1 MGCSASKTSL
11 ETRFLSKYGACL
23 QLGPS
28 VSTVPEHRHHTK
40 SSDNKNRYHHVVVLT
55 SSTYGVLRLDPPPL
69 EKQLENA
76 GRKLVPTSK
85 SSVVD
90 DDEFFEIQVTT
101 DLDATSPAEMLAAGL
116 WSSEIMQR
124 LSPLPKKQRRLP
136 PIAAAAAA
144 AADSPKLSVSAEEAH
159 PAETINLWE
168 LMDGLEEDL
177 LQGPPAAAFGELQN
191 SSSRSNSTRSSP
203 PKFKPFGKNISR
215 STVRAIRTVDD
226 LAFAKAA
233 RSRRRVKPVES
244 PSSPD
249 FQEMTLDT
257 PVAKDQNG
265 MKPLASSAEGCSTWK
280 LKPSDPGGS
289 FSPKT
294 ESARSSRQQ
303 DNTAGLTLSEQ
314 PMISSRLQ
322 RQEEKIITATPQQEF
337 RKIMQPSSKQY
348 YPCLKTDH
356 KSKQDDDG
364 EEHDSSQ
371 FHQSPA
377 SRGVVVSEA
386 AQGLNQERGKISP
399 QTPAQRQE
407 EHCKPAITPASP
419 KAPRNASKAAAAKAP
434 GVGKPPRYPSKPK
447 SSAKDDA
454 TTGLHK
460 SSFKASGYTTV
471 EHHVFE
477 EKDASEESLRTKD
490 STALPT
496 AAKDSSDDDGSE
508 KESSTTTPEE
518 LWAEE
523 LESTFENAELLASF
537 ELELERFL
545 NDEWWYKMRW
555 DHDDDGEPET
565 LEVSIPGSRAHD
577 DENLAKDRRSS
588 SIASLLL
595 ASDTN
600 VKGNK
605 IIEIGGGGVKIP
617 VYNSA

>member
-1 MGCSASKTSL
+1 
-11 ETRFLSKYGACL
+11 
-23 QLGPS
+23 
-28 VSTVPEHRHHTK
+28 
-40 SSDNKNRYHHVVVLT
+40 
-55 SSTYGVLRLDPPPL
+55 LDPPPL

-76 GRKLVPTSK
+76 GRKVVPTPK

-101 DLDATSPAEMLAAGL
+101 DLNATSPAEMLAAGL

-136 PIAAAAAA
+136 TIAAAAAA

-177 LQGPPAAAFGELQN
+177 LQGPPAGAFGELQN

-203 PKFKPFGKNISR
+203 PKFKPFDKNISR

-257 PVAKDQNG
+257 PVAKGQNG

-280 LKPSDPGGS
+280 LKPSHPGGS

-337 RKIMQPSSKQY
+337 RKIMQLSSKQY
-348 YPCLKTDH
+348 YPSLKTDH

-364 EEHDSSQ
+364 EEHDTSQ

-377 SRGVVVSEA
+377 PRGVVVSEA

-407 EHCKPAITPASP
+407 EHCKPAITPVSP

-545 NDEWWYKMRW
+545 NDEWWYKMRR

-565 LEVSIPGSRAHD
+565 PEVSIPGSRAHD

>member
-1 MGCSASKTSL
+1 
-11 ETRFLSKYGACL
+11 
-23 QLGPS
+23 
-28 VSTVPEHRHHTK
+28 
-40 SSDNKNRYHHVVVLT
+40 
-55 SSTYGVLRLDPPPL
+55 LDPPPL

-76 GRKLVPTSK
+76 GRKVVPTPK

-101 DLDATSPAEMLAAGL
+101 DLNATSPAEMLAAGL

-124 LSPLPKKQRRLP
+124 LSPLPKKQLRLP
-136 PIAAAAAA
+136 TIAAAAAA

-177 LQGPPAAAFGELQN
+177 LQGPPAGAFGELQN

-203 PKFKPFGKNISR
+203 PKFKPFDKNISR

-257 PVAKDQNG
+257 PVAKGQNG

-280 LKPSDPGGS
+280 LKPSHPGGS

-337 RKIMQPSSKQY
+337 RKIMQLSSKQY
-348 YPCLKTDH
+348 YPSLKTDH

-364 EEHDSSQ
+364 EEHDTSQ

-377 SRGVVVSEA
+377 PRGVVVSEA

-407 EHCKPAITPASP
+407 EHCKPAITPVSP

-545 NDEWWYKMRW
+545 NDEWWYKMRR

-565 LEVSIPGSRAHD
+565 PEVSIPGSRAHD

>member
-1 MGCSASKTSL
+1 
-11 ETRFLSKYGACL
+11 
-23 QLGPS
+23 
-28 VSTVPEHRHHTK
+28 
-40 SSDNKNRYHHVVVLT
+40 
-55 SSTYGVLRLDPPPL
+55 
-69 EKQLENA
+69 
-76 GRKLVPTSK
+76 
-85 SSVVD
+85 
-90 DDEFFEIQVTT
+90 
-101 DLDATSPAEMLAAGL
+101 
-116 WSSEIMQR
+116 

-136 PIAAAAAA
+136 TIAAAAAA

-203 PKFKPFGKNISR
+203 PKFKPFDKNISR

-226 LAFAKAA
+226 LVFAKAA

-337 RKIMQPSSKQY
+337 RKIMQSSSKQY
-348 YPCLKTDH
+348 YPSLKTDH

-377 SRGVVVSEA
+377 PRGVVVSEA
-386 AQGLNQERGKISP
+386 AQGLNKERGKISP

-407 EHCKPAITPASP
+407 EHCKPAITPVSP

-545 NDEWWYKMRW
+545 NDEWWYKMRR

-565 LEVSIPGSRAHD
+565 PEVSIPGSRAHD

>member
-1 MGCSASKTSL
+1 
-11 ETRFLSKYGACL
+11 
-23 QLGPS
+23 
-28 VSTVPEHRHHTK
+28 
-40 SSDNKNRYHHVVVLT
+40 
-55 SSTYGVLRLDPPPL
+55 LDPPPL

-90 DDEFFEIQVTT
+90 DDEFFELQVTT
-101 DLDATSPAEMLAAGL
+101 DLDGTSPAEMLAAGL

-136 PIAAAAAA
+136 TIAAAAAA
-144 AADSPKLSVSAEEAH
+144 AVSPKLSVSAEEAH

-191 SSSRSNSTRSSP
+191 SSSRGNSTRSSP
-203 PKFKPFGKNISR
+203 PKFKPFHKNISS
-215 STVRAIRTVDD
+215 STVRAIRTVDE

-249 FQEMTLDT
+249 FQEMTLDA
-257 PVAKDQNG
+257 PAAKDQNG
-265 MKPLASSAEGCSTWK
+265 MKPLASSAEGCSTRK

-294 ESARSSRQQ
+294 GSARSSRQQ

-322 RQEEKIITATPQQEF
+322 GQEEKIITATPQQEF
-337 RKIMQPSSKQY
+337 RKIMQSSSKQY
-348 YPCLKTDH
+348 YPSLKTDH

-377 SRGVVVSEA
+377 PRGVVVSEA
-386 AQGLNQERGKISP
+386 AQGLNQEKGKISP

-407 EHCKPAITPASP
+407 EHCKPAITPMSP
-419 KAPRNASKAAAAKAP
+419 KAPRKAYKAAAAKAP

-454 TTGLHK
+454 TNGLHK

-523 LESTFENAELLASF
+523 LESTFESAELLASF

-545 NDEWWYKMRW
+545 NDEWWKKMRR

-595 ASDTN
+595 ASDTK

-605 IIEIGGGGVKIP
+605 IVEIGGDGVKIP

>member
-1 MGCSASKTSL
+1 
-11 ETRFLSKYGACL
+11 
-23 QLGPS
+23 
-28 VSTVPEHRHHTK
+28 
-40 SSDNKNRYHHVVVLT
+40 
-55 SSTYGVLRLDPPPL
+55 
-69 EKQLENA
+69 
-76 GRKLVPTSK
+76 
-85 SSVVD
+85 
-90 DDEFFEIQVTT
+90 
-101 DLDATSPAEMLAAGL
+101 
-116 WSSEIMQR
+116 
-124 LSPLPKKQRRLP
+124 
-136 PIAAAAAA
+136 
-144 AADSPKLSVSAEEAH
+144 
-159 PAETINLWE
+159 
-168 LMDGLEEDL
+168 
-177 LQGPPAAAFGELQN
+177 
-191 SSSRSNSTRSSP
+191 
-203 PKFKPFGKNISR
+203 
-215 STVRAIRTVDD
+215 
-226 LAFAKAA
+226 
-233 RSRRRVKPVES
+233 
-244 PSSPD
+244 
-249 FQEMTLDT
+249 
-257 PVAKDQNG
+257 
-265 MKPLASSAEGCSTWK
+265 
-280 LKPSDPGGS
+280 
-289 FSPKT
+289 
-294 ESARSSRQQ
+294 
-303 DNTAGLTLSEQ
+303 
-314 PMISSRLQ
+314 
-322 RQEEKIITATPQQEF
+322 
-337 RKIMQPSSKQY
+337 
-348 YPCLKTDH
+348 
-356 KSKQDDDG
+356 
-364 EEHDSSQ
+364 
-371 FHQSPA
+371 
-377 SRGVVVSEA
+377 
-386 AQGLNQERGKISP
+386 
-399 QTPAQRQE
+399 
-407 EHCKPAITPASP
+407 
-419 KAPRNASKAAAAKAP
+419 
-434 GVGKPPRYPSKPK
+434 VGKPPRYPSKPK

>member
-11 ETRFLSKYGACL
+11 ETRFLSKYMACL

-40 SSDNKNRYHHVVVLT
+40 SSDNKNRHHHVVVLT

-90 DDEFFEIQVTT
+90 DDEFFELQVTT
-101 DLDATSPAEMLAAGL
+101 DLDGTSPAEMLAAGL

-136 PIAAAAAA
+136 TIAAAAAA
-144 AADSPKLSVSAEEAH
+144 AVSPKLSVSAEEAH

-191 SSSRSNSTRSSP
+191 SSSRGNSTRSSP
-203 PKFKPFGKNISR
+203 PKFKPFHKNISS
-215 STVRAIRTVDD
+215 STVRAIRTVDE

-249 FQEMTLDT
+249 FQEMTLDA
-257 PVAKDQNG
+257 PAAKDQNG
-265 MKPLASSAEGCSTWK
+265 MKPLASSAEGCSTRK

-294 ESARSSRQQ
+294 GSARSSRQQ

-322 RQEEKIITATPQQEF
+322 GQEEKIITATPQQEF
-337 RKIMQPSSKQY
+337 RKIMQSSSKQY
-348 YPCLKTDH
+348 YPSLKTDH

-377 SRGVVVSEA
+377 PRGVVVSEA
-386 AQGLNQERGKISP
+386 AQGLNQEKGKISP

-407 EHCKPAITPASP
+407 EHCKPAITPMSP
-419 KAPRNASKAAAAKAP
+419 KAPRKAYKAAAAKAP

-454 TTGLHK
+454 TNGLHK

-523 LESTFENAELLASF
+523 LESTFESAELLASF

-545 NDEWWYKMRW
+545 NDEWWKKMRR

-595 ASDTN
+595 ASDTK

-605 IIEIGGGGVKIP
+605 IVEIGGDGVKIP

>member
-55 SSTYGVLRLDPPPL
+55 SSTYGALRLDPPPL

-76 GRKLVPTSK
+76 GRKVAPTSK

-124 LSPLPKKQRRLP
+124 LSPLPKKKRRLP
-136 PIAAAAAA
+136 TIAAAAAA

-203 PKFKPFGKNISR
+203 PKFKPFDKNISR
-215 STVRAIRTVDD
+215 STVRAIRTVED

-249 FQEMTLDT
+249 FQGMTLDT
-257 PVAKDQNG
+257 PAEKDQNG

-303 DNTAGLTLSEQ
+303 GNTAGLTLSEQ

-322 RQEEKIITATPQQEF
+322 RQEKIITATPQQEF
-337 RKIMQPSSKQY
+337 RKIMQSSSKQY
-348 YPCLKTDH
+348 YPSLKTDH

-364 EEHDSSQ
+364 EEHDPSQ

-377 SRGVVVSEA
+377 PRAVVVSEA

-407 EHCKPAITPASP
+407 EQRKPAITPVSP

-454 TTGLHK
+454 TTCLHK

-496 AAKDSSDDDGSE
+496 AAKVSSDDDGSE

-545 NDEWWYKMRW
+545 NDEWWCKMRR

-565 LEVSIPGSRAHD
+565 LEVSIPGNRAHD
-577 DENLAKDRRSS
+577 DENLAKNRRSS

>member
-1 MGCSASKTSL
+1 
-11 ETRFLSKYGACL
+11 
-23 QLGPS
+23 
-28 VSTVPEHRHHTK
+28 
-40 SSDNKNRYHHVVVLT
+40 
-55 SSTYGVLRLDPPPL
+55 LDPPPL
-69 EKQLENA
+69 EKPLENA

-101 DLDATSPAEMLAAGL
+101 DLDGTSPAEMLPPGPL
-116 WSSEIMQR
+116 SSEIMQR
-124 LSPLPKKQRRLP
+124 SSPLPKKQRRLST
-136 PIAAAAAA
+136 IAAAAAA
-144 AADSPKLSVSAEEAH
+144 AVSPKLSVSAEEAH

-177 LQGPPAAAFGELQN
+177 LQGPPAAALGELQN

-203 PKFKPFGKNISR
+203 PKFKHFHKNISS

-257 PVAKDQNG
+257 PAAKDQNG

-294 ESARSSRQQ
+294 ESAGSSRQQ

-322 RQEEKIITATPQQEF
+322 RLEEKIITATQQQEF
-337 RKIMQPSSKQY
+337 RKIMQSSSKQY
-348 YPCLKTDH
+348 YPSLKTDQ
-356 KSKQDDDG
+356 KSKQDEDG

-377 SRGVVVSEA
+377 PRGVVVSEA
-386 AQGLNQERGKISP
+386 AQGLNQERGKISR

-407 EHCKPAITPASP
+407 EHCTPAITPVSP
-419 KAPRNASKAAAAKAP
+419 KAPRKASKAAAAKAP

-460 SSFKASGYTTV
+460 SSFKASVYPTV

-545 NDEWWYKMRW
+545 NDEWWYKMRRG
-555 DHDDDGEPET
+555 HDDDGEPET

>member
-1 MGCSASKTSL
+1 
-11 ETRFLSKYGACL
+11 
-23 QLGPS
+23 
-28 VSTVPEHRHHTK
+28 
-40 SSDNKNRYHHVVVLT
+40 
-55 SSTYGVLRLDPPPL
+55 LDPPPL
-69 EKQLENA
+69 EKQSENA

-101 DLDATSPAEMLAAGL
+101 DRDGTSPAEMLAAGL

-136 PIAAAAAA
+136 TIAAAAAA
-144 AADSPKLSVSAEEAH
+144 AVSPKLSVSAEEAH
-159 PAETINLWE
+159 LAETINLWE

-203 PKFKPFGKNISR
+203 PKFKPFHKNISS

-226 LAFAKAA
+226 LDFAKAA

-257 PVAKDQNG
+257 PAAKEQNG

-280 LKPSDPGGS
+280 LKPSDRGGS

-303 DNTAGLTLSEQ
+303 DNTAGITLSEQ

-337 RKIMQPSSKQY
+337 RKSMQSSSKQY
-348 YPCLKTDH
+348 YPSLKTDH

-377 SRGVVVSEA
+377 PRGVVVSEA

-407 EHCKPAITPASP
+407 EHSKPAITPMSP
-419 KAPRNASKAAAAKAP
+419 KAPRKASKAAAAKAP

-471 EHHVFE
+471 EHHVIE

-490 STALPT
+490 
-496 AAKDSSDDDGSE
+496 GSE
-508 KESSTTTPEE
+508 KESCTTTPEE

-545 NDEWWYKMRW
+545 NDEWWYKIRRG
-555 DHDDDGEPET
+555 HDDDGEPET
-565 LEVSIPGSRAHD
+565 LEVSLPGSRAHD

-605 IIEIGGGGVKIP
+605 IIEIGGGGGVQIP